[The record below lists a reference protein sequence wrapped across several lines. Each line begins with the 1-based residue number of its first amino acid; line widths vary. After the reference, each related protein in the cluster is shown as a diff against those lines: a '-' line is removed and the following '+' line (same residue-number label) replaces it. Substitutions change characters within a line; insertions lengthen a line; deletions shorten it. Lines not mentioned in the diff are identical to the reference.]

1 MQNVDEVKRRILSKT
16 DAAKDTLKLLY
27 IDKEAILKNLI
38 TFSTDTPEMKTY
50 KTAEDFVEVYPFIPY
65 QFRLLQAVFTAIR
78 QHGASGKHL
87 AEGERS
93 LLSAF
98 QESAIKY
105 MDCEIGTLI
114 PFSAF
119 YETIETF
126 LDHNIRTV
134 IVHAED
140 NSKLEPLDVEVL
152 KVLFLIKWV
161 KEMPANLENI
171 ATLMVG
177 HIDEDK
183 IELKKNI
190 EQSLGRLLK
199 ETLVQKNGN
208 EYIFLTHEEQDVN
221 KEIQNIPIDI
231 GEIILKVG
239 EEIFNG
245 IYSDKKFR
253 YNAKYHFDFNK
264 IIDDRMLST
273 KSEIGVKVITPY
285 FDTG

>member
-1 MQNVDEVKRRILSKT
+1 MLS
-16 DAAKDTLKLLY
+16 
-27 IDKEAILKNLI
+27 
-38 TFSTDTPEMKTY
+38 
-50 KTAEDFVEVYPFIPY
+50 
-65 QFRLLQAVFTAIR
+65 
-78 QHGASGKHL
+78 
-87 AEGERS
+87 
-93 LLSAF
+93 
-98 QESAIKY
+98 ESAIKY
-105 MDCEIGTLI
+105 KDFEIGTLI

-140 NSKLEPLDVEVL
+140 NSNLKPLDVEVL

-253 YNAKYHFDFNK
+253 YNARYHFDFNK

-273 KSEIGVKVITPY
+273 QK
-285 FDTG
+285 